1 MMKRTTWRIVWAIIV
16 LVALYGYLKGIGTF
30 G

>member
-16 LVALYGYLKGIGTF
+16 ISALIGWLHGIGTL
-30 G
+30 